1 MMIDRTQ
8 SLSRALNR
16 SKTSGASQ
24 KSRKALLNELDAQS
38 AKAESTKRPVEMADV
53 EIEMK
58 KSVVV
63 DWKDEEDPVMVLEA
77 ARARQFLESSQDEGA
92 LSQSQQSEIGE
103 YKPQYSD
110 EPEIQVES
118 AAKITP
124 QKQTQAMIAYLRNNF
139 EEVWGQDP

>member
-1 MMIDRTQ
+1 MIDRTQ

-110 EPEIQVES
+110 EPEI
-118 AAKITP
+118 
-124 QKQTQAMIAYLRNNF
+124 
-139 EEVWGQDP
+139 

>member
-16 SKTSGASQ
+16 SKTSGVSQ
-24 KSRKALLNELDAQS
+24 KSRKALLSELDAQS
-38 AKAESTKRPVEMADV
+38 AKAESTKRPVEVADV